1 MTAACQKI
9 ESNIKVINALSCIVL
24 SFVSVRLIE
33 LLKLLIYIQ
42 FFNPLNPKIKIEIL
56 IYCPP
61 TFSIEVVGRIC

>member
-1 MTAACQKI
+1 MTVACQKI

-42 FFNPLNPKIKIEIL
+42 FFKSKIISIL
-56 IYCPP
+56 MAR
-61 TFSIEVVGRIC
+61 FKL

>member
-9 ESNIKVINALSCIVL
+9 ESNIKVINSLSCIVL

-42 FFNPLNPKIKIEIL
+42 FFKSKIISIL
-56 IYCPP
+56 MAR
-61 TFSIEVVGRIC
+61 FKL

>member
-1 MTAACQKI
+1 MTAASQKI

-42 FFNPLNPKIKIEIL
+42 FFKSKIISIL
-56 IYCPP
+56 MAR
-61 TFSIEVVGRIC
+61 FKL

>member
-42 FFNPLNPKIKIEIL
+42 FFKSKIISIL
-56 IYCPP
+56 MAR
-61 TFSIEVVGRIC
+61 FKL

>member
-33 LLKLLIYIQ
+33 LLKLLIYIH
-42 FFNPLNPKIKIEIL
+42 FFKSKIISIL
-56 IYCPP
+56 MAR
-61 TFSIEVVGRIC
+61 FKL

>member
-9 ESNIKVINALSCIVL
+9 ESNIEVINALSCIVL

-42 FFNPLNPKIKIEIL
+42 FFKSKIISIL
-56 IYCPP
+56 MAR
-61 TFSIEVVGRIC
+61 FKL

>member
-1 MTAACQKI
+1 MMAACQKI

-42 FFNPLNPKIKIEIL
+42 FFKSKIISIL
-56 IYCPP
+56 MAR
-61 TFSIEVVGRIC
+61 FKL

>member
-1 MTAACQKI
+1 MMSTGWWLLLVTAACQKI

-42 FFNPLNPKIKIEIL
+42 FFKSKIIFIL
-56 IYCPP
+56 MAR
-61 TFSIEVVGRIC
+61 FKL

>member
-1 MTAACQKI
+1 MMSTGWWLLLVTAACQKI

-42 FFNPLNPKIKIEIL
+42 FFKSKIISIL
-56 IYCPP
+56 MAR
-61 TFSIEVVGRIC
+61 FKL